1 MPCFTFPACT
11 AVSDTLNQL
20 GANSCRNYRAEGVD
34 SVYCRGV
41 VLPEDLV
48 VDCNTGRVMTPAE
61 RDAEAYKEAYPGR
74 VEADSP
80 PASVPIPMPDESTPT
95 KEIPQL
101 IPDCATLCGIALHVA
116 EVREQGL
123 LAEVE
128 MKRISLEYSV
138 PGQMVADNLTD
149 LVKTVYASPDPH
161 AYAQVA
167 AKIWQ
172 RCEARVE

>member
-61 RDAEAYKEAYPGR
+61 RDAEAYKEAYTGR